1 MLLRRMRKTWLRTC
15 NERGSMIGATTLFFS
30 VVPVNLQL
38 GCSVDEF
45 GDAVAAKERPAT
57 LPASGRAV
65 GGPYTEKSRTLS
77 ANGVGSG
84 GRGSICCRMGKLESP
99 RGRSKPPL
107 NGLWL
112 RG

>member
-1 MLLRRMRKTWLRTC
+1 MLLRRNEKNLGEGLY
-15 NERGSMIGATTLFFS
+15 ERGSPVGATTLFFS

-38 GCSVDEF
+38 GSSVDEF
-45 GDAVAAKERPAT
+45 GDVVAAKERPGT

-65 GGPYTEKSRTLS
+65 GGPYTEKSRTLLS
-77 ANGVGSG
+77 KGVGSG
-84 GRGSICCRMGKLESP
+84 GQGSKCCGTGKLESP
-99 RGRSKPPL
+99 RGRGNPPL